1 MKLFFMAV
9 CENCY
14 FKAVCVWIERRDALK
29 AQTNAFYYEFSLH
42 IQTWY
47 THMPYMSITD
57 NLHISSKVCAHMYC
71 TVYSTMCF
79 AHSVDW
85 LPWLG
90 VVGKVDVEKNGSHD
104 KKHPIKPICFQLLVS
119 KCVCEL
125 NEKQQRNLTIFFVR
139 YSSP

>member
-1 MKLFFMAV
+1 M
-9 CENCY
+9 
-14 FKAVCVWIERRDALK
+14 
-29 AQTNAFYYEFSLH
+29 
-42 IQTWY
+42 
-47 THMPYMSITD
+47 
-57 NLHISSKVCAHMYC
+57 
-71 TVYSTMCF
+71 MCF

-125 NEKQQRNLTIFFVR
+125 DEKQQRNLTIFLFGIR
-139 YSSP
+139 HRKIDTKSTAKHKYIY